1 MLAHLVEAA
10 GCAIFAPGGEVP
22 ELHVQ
27 QFYQLAH
34 GSDGVADVPRVDVA
48 FGLLW
53 QLAGNESRCLSGS

>member
-48 FGLLW
+48 FGLL
-53 QLAGNESRCLSGS
+53 